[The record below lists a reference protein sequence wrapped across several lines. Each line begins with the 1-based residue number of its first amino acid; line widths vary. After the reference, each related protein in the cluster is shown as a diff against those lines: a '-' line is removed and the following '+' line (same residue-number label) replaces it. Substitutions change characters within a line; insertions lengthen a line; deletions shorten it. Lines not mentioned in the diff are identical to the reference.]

1 MKLGIDQPEAPMPIS
16 FRAPEHW
23 RDWLSWALG
32 FWLLL
37 SPWTLGYADDTPGMR
52 NAVLIGFAL
61 IFTEAVTLTAFRPWE
76 EWASALI
83 GAWLVAAPFVL
94 KFLSPVGTANAVVI
108 GAIVLLLSV
117 YELWQI
123 RSHDQRAR

>member
-1 MKLGIDQPEAPMPIS
+1 MPIS
-16 FRAPEHW
+16 FRVPEHW
-23 RDWLSWALG
+23 RDWLSWVLG

-37 SPWTLGYADDTPGMR
+37 SPWILGYSDETTTMR
-52 NAVLIGFAL
+52 NAVLTGFAL
-61 IFTEAVTLTAFRPWE
+61 IFVEAVTLTVFRRWE

-94 KFLSPVGTANAVVI
+94 KMVSPVGTANAIIIGVV
-108 GAIVLLLSV
+108 VLLLSF

-123 RSHDQRAR
+123 RSRDQSTP